1 MKYVDRN
8 FLLKLMLSLVA
19 IESSP
24 SASSSCK
31 SERLLR
37 RLIFSCAT
45 SSVKSA
51 CGDAK
56 EMLFFATTL
65 KCARDPPGQRF
76 PDAMLFAFFVPAVV
90 EEEEEHGFTV
100 VKAFLL
106 SFQLE
111 RIHPIDRLRFVFRSI
126 GPRTRRHF

>member
-8 FLLKLMLSLVA
+8 FLLKLILSLVA

-56 EMLFFATTL
+56 EMLSFFATTL

-90 EEEEEHGFTV
+90 EEEEESTV
-100 VKAFLL
+100 LP
-106 SFQLE
+106 S
-111 RIHPIDRLRFVFRSI
+111 
-126 GPRTRRHF
+126 